1 MGKLLL
7 PHEAKIL
14 KGLDEK
20 SQHETTGIPLLW
32 ATRLLNNAF
41 EDKKINIE
49 SSFVIYDL
57 QGSFMAMEAQ
67 NRAILNYGWMNFPL
81 AYTQVV
87 TFTVYFY
94 FFSKLFSD
102 QYLIPD
108 KSLWS
113 EHANV
118 TNVSYVDSGPYIN
131 HTPNFVVPM
140 FTLVEFFCYIGWM
153 KVAAALLN
161 PFGDDDED
169 FQMNYLIDRN
179 LQVSYLIVDQASK
192 ELDMITDP
200 FVGEIPVLENGI
212 ELNRLDSVSDAVRTE
227 TMVEKALA
235 NF

>member
-1 MGKLLL
+1 MDVSLQLSIFVQNCIGNILYKSDS
-7 PHEAKIL
+7 PL

-32 ATRLLNNAF
+32 ATRLLNKAF

-49 SSFVIYDL
+49 SSFVIYNL
-57 QGSFMAMEAQ
+57 QGSFMEMEAK

-118 TNVSYVDSGPYIN
+118 TNVSYVDSGKEIQGN
-131 HTPNFVVPM
+131 
-140 FTLVEFFCYIGWM
+140 LV
-153 KVAAALLN
+153 L
-161 PFGDDDED
+161 
-169 FQMNYLIDRN
+169 
-179 LQVSYLIVDQASK
+179 S
-192 ELDMITDP
+192 
-200 FVGEIPVLENGI
+200 
-212 ELNRLDSVSDAVRTE
+212 
-227 TMVEKALA
+227 
-235 NF
+235 